1 MHVLSCVLCCAQV
14 EVKGPQR
21 LNPRVHIPAE
31 VTAIH
36 HITQVHGEGGG
47 GPLGRK
53 GNMYNTWTCP
63 LQQFVKAVKQ
73 SHKLLCLCTH
83 NVCVGG

>member
-1 MHVLSCVLCCAQV
+1 MKLICCMFHANSVLQV

-36 HITQVHGEGGG
+36 HITQVR
-47 GPLGRK
+47 RK
-53 GNMYNTWTCP
+53 RE
-63 LQQFVKAVKQ
+63 
-73 SHKLLCLCTH
+73 
-83 NVCVGG
+83 